1 MTSCGC
7 NFLMHIKNNQP
18 QPAGLNKSNYYPYPE
33 LENPKN
39 PYGSNVEKYNCNTN
53 NSLDYLQIDNK
64 LNANYSALKKIVQRE
79 NYSCASCPT
88 MPYSSLNKTWQVQ
101 QDYNL

>member
-39 PYGSNVEKYNCNTN
+39 PYGIFFIV
-53 NSLDYLQIDNK
+53 IG
-64 LNANYSALKKIVQRE
+64 SAGVTV
-79 NYSCASCPT
+79 AS
-88 MPYSSLNKTWQVQ
+88 V
-101 QDYNL
+101 